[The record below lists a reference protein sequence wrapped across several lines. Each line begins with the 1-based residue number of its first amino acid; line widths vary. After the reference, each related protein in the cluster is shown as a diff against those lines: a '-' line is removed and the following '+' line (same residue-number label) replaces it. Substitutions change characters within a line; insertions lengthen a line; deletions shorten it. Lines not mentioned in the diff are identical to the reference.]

1 MNQIYSYILIG
12 GILLF
17 LDFCYLSM
25 IKKYFDLQIRTIQGS
40 NIQINYLGAIVTY
53 FFLIFGLNYFI
64 ISKKKSVKDAVLL
77 GLVIYGVY
85 EFTNVSLLKKW
96 FLLTAFM
103 DTTWGAILFGLT
115 TFIYYKLT
123 KQR

>member
-12 GILLF
+12 GTLLL

-40 NIQINYLGAIVTY
+40 NIQINYFGAIVTY
-53 FFLIFGLNYFI
+53 LFLIFGLNYFI

-77 GLVIYGVY
+77 GFVIYGVY
-85 EFTNVSLLKKW
+85 EFTNMSLFKKW
-96 FLLTAFM
+96 FLMTAIM
-103 DTTWGAILFGLT
+103 DTIWGAILFGLT
-115 TFIYYKLT
+115 TFIYYKVT